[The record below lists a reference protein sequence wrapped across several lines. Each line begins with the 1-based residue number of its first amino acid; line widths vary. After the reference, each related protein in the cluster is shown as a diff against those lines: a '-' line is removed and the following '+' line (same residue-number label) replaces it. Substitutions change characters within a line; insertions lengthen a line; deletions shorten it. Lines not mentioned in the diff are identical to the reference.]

1 MSDPSGQNLRTPLPS
16 EIAQETAKKGPAS
29 ANARGR
35 PKALALFAAF
45 LCGAL
50 AVAGVFQLAR
60 SPAYLG
66 GVSLLAGALTGIIAA
81 LLARKDVSL
90 PALHRLFALVAAGAA
105 AAGLGYFIGFITYSP
120 QPPFALA
127 YIQPLNESN
136 VDVQANGTARFAVS
150 VPSSYDRLT
159 ISFAVSPF
167 VISSASGS
175 SFPPTN
181 CINGSQETI
190 TPTFNAA
197 VGPAQTVPTGSED
210 VVQIP
215 RGISSFTL
223 DVQFIPPLAYRSS
236 SCQEDLL
243 VSAAQFS
250 H

>member
-16 EIAQETAKKGPAS
+16 EIAQETAKQGPAPTGT
-29 ANARGR
+29 RGR
-35 PKALALFAAF
+35 VKALALFAAF

-90 PALHRLFALVAAGAA
+90 PAVHRLFALVAAGAA

-127 YIQPLNESN
+127 HIQPLSESN
-136 VDVQANGTARFAVS
+136 VDVQAYGTARFAVS

-167 VISSASGS
+167 VISNATS
-175 SFPPTN
+175 SPGPPAN
-181 CINGSQETI
+181 CINGSQEAI
-190 TPTFNAA
+190 TPTFNATL
-197 VGPAQTVPTGSED
+197 GPAQTVATETAD

-215 RGISSFTL
+215 SGISSFTL
-223 DVQFIPPLAYRSS
+223 DVQFVPQVGYPY
-236 SCQEDLL
+236 CHEDIL